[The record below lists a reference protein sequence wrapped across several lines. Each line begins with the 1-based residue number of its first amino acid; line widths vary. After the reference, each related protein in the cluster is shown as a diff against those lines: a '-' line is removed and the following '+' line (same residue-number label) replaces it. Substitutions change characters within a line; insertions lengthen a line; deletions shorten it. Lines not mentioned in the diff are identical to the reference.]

1 MPTLTGTLSGAD
13 DTLSGELSVYTGS
26 LSKTQFEQIWDKIED
41 RLNSDLVP
49 EFTVID
55 DALSFKSTNA
65 VENRVITNALD
76 DLYHVFPTLT
86 VAGTTTTVG
95 DGTKN
100 QIIIYDGANDIP
112 LDNLVIE
119 IPPWK
124 NDDGTFK
131 TLDDTPIIGV
141 TYYDENNNEIG
152 GQSAMFS
159 FSQLSNPNL
168 RAGRIDFKAGILY
181 IYAYYPDY
189 IGENEIVGPW
199 ASSLAEYAPGTDP
212 PINSQVI
219 DLGRIEREYEL
230 GEDCEGVLR
239 RLGTKSSKCIYS
251 ISVLGRTLTL
261 DDKFSITYRADPKYV
276 NPTTEIGLT
285 AAQCQALID
294 LLNDPYSDTTTEIG
308 LTTAQRQALIAL
320 LDD

>member
-26 LSKTQFEQIWDKIED
+26 LSKTQFEQIWDQIED

-49 EFTVID
+49 GFTVID
-55 DALSFKSTNA
+55 DALSFESTNA
-65 VENRVITNALD
+65 VENRVITKALD
-76 DLYHVFPTLT
+76 DVYRLFPTTTL
-86 VAGTTTTVG
+86 VGTTAMVG
-95 DGTKN
+95 GSVKN
-100 QIIIYDGANDIP
+100 QITIYDGANDVP

-124 NDDGTFK
+124 NNDGTFK
-131 TLDDTPIIGV
+131 ILDDTPIIGV
-141 TYYDENNNEIG
+141 TYYDENDNPIS
-152 GQSAMFS
+152 GQTEMYS

-189 IGENEIVGPW
+189 TGENEIIGPW
-199 ASSLAEYAPGTDP
+199 ASSLAEYDSEIDP

-230 GEDCEGVLR
+230 GEWCKNVLN
-239 RLGTKSSKCIYS
+239 RLGTKSGKCIYS
-251 ISVLGRTLTL
+251 ISVLGRTLTI
-261 DDKFSITYRADPKYV
+261 DDKFSITYRADPKAYV
-276 NPTTEIGLT
+276 DMATGLT
-285 AAQCQALID
+285 ADQRQALID
-294 LLNDPYSDTTTEIG
+294 LL
-308 LTTAQRQALIAL
+308 
-320 LDD
+320 DD

>member
-1 MPTLTGTLSGAD
+1 MPTLIGTLSGAD

-26 LSKTQFEQIWDKIED
+26 LSKTQFEQIWDRIED

-65 VENRVITNALD
+65 VENRVITKALD

-86 VAGTTTTVG
+86 LVGTTAMVG
-95 DGTKN
+95 DNAKN
-100 QIIIYDGANDIP
+100 QITIYDGANDIP

-131 TLDDTPIIGV
+131 IINNAPIIEA
-141 TYYDENNNEIG
+141 TYYDENNNLIASQTENEYI
-152 GQSAMFS
+152 SD
-159 FSQLSNPNL
+159 SQLSNPNL

-189 IGENEIVGPW
+189 TGENEIIGPW
-199 ASSLAEYAPGTDP
+199 ASSLAEYTPGIDP

-230 GEDCEGVLR
+230 GEYCKTVLK
-239 RLGTKSSKCIYS
+239 RLGTKSGKCIYS
-251 ISVLGRTLTL
+251 ISVPGRTLTF
-261 DDKFSITYRADPKYV
+261 DDTFSITYRADPKAYV
-276 NPTTEIGLT
+276 DPTTEAGLT
-285 AAQCQALID
+285 PAQRRALID
-294 LLNDPYSDTTTEIG
+294 LLDE
-308 LTTAQRQALIAL
+308 
-320 LDD
+320 

>member
-26 LSKTQFEQIWDKIED
+26 LSKTQFEQIWDQIED

-49 EFTVID
+49 GFTVID
-55 DALSFKSTNA
+55 DALSFESTNA
-65 VENRVITNALD
+65 VENRVITKALD
-76 DLYHVFPTLT
+76 DVYRLFPTTTL
-86 VAGTTTTVG
+86 VGTTAMVG
-95 DGTKN
+95 GSVKN
-100 QIIIYDGANDIP
+100 QITIYDGANDVP

-124 NDDGTFK
+124 NNDGTFK
-131 TLDDTPIIGV
+131 ILDDTPIIGV
-141 TYYDENNNEIG
+141 TYYDENDNLIS
-152 GQSAMFS
+152 GQTEMYS

-189 IGENEIVGPW
+189 TGENEIIGPW
-199 ASSLAEYAPGTDP
+199 ASSLAEYDSEIDP

-230 GEDCEGVLR
+230 GEWCKNVLNS
-239 RLGTKSSKCIYS
+239 LGTKSGKCIYS
-251 ISVLGRTLTL
+251 ISVLGRTLTI
-261 DDKFSITYRADPKYV
+261 DDKFSITYRADPKAYV
-276 NPTTEIGLT
+276 DMATGLT
-285 AAQCQALID
+285 ADQRQALID
-294 LLNDPYSDTTTEIG
+294 LL
-308 LTTAQRQALIAL
+308 
-320 LDD
+320 DD